1 MKIMTFNLRYDNETD
16 KEHAWSHRQ
25 YSLAAMIQ
33 KSNADIISTQ
43 ETTDTIYTFL
53 QATFPKYDLV
63 GEGRESNRLGERCTV
78 MIKKERYRLLRT
90 QTVWLNGNFNLAG
103 DKDEKEGF
111 ARICTMVL
119 IQDKSTL
126 QKLRIFNCHLAYQSS
141 EAIKRNGENLLTYI
155 NRFEHTKIP
164 FILTGDFNSPINHAL
179 HVPLLKKFHEAYTSL
194 NRSRPNTFHA
204 YGDPQGID
212 AIDFIYTNT
221 LTFTDVTTDTTTFDG
236 LYPSD
241 HYPVIAELT

>member
-16 KEHAWSHRQ
+16 KEHAWSLRQ
-25 YSLAAMIQ
+25 SSLAAMIR
-33 KSNADIISTQ
+33 KSKADVISTQ
-43 ETTDTIYTFL
+43 ETTDTIFAFL
-53 QATFPKYDLV
+53 QTNFSEYDMV

-78 MIKKERYRLLRT
+78 MIKTEKYSVLKT
-90 QTVWLNGNFNLAG
+90 QTVWLNGHFDLVG

-119 IQDKSTL
+119 IEDKSTL
-126 QKLRIFNCHLAYQSS
+126 KKLRIFNCHLAYQSVD
-141 EAIKRNGENLLTYI
+141 AIKRNGENLLKYI

-164 FILTGDFNSPINHAL
+164 FILTGDFNSPINHEL
-179 HVPLLKKFHEAYTSL
+179 HAPFLKKFHEAYTSL
-194 NRSRPNTFHA
+194 NRPRPNTFHA

-221 LTFTDVTTDTTTFDG
+221 LTLTDVTTDTTIFDG